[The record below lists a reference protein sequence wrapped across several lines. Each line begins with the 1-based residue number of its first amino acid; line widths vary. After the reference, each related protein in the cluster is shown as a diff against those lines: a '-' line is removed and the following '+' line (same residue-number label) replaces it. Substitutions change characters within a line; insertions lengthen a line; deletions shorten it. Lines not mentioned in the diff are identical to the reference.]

1 MLHNGSRIS
10 QLIPKTVV
18 VENEEVSIRGPA
30 GDLNDISE
38 RRRKRVAGLRM
49 AKENGGRPG
58 FVAGGRTV
66 PNWIR
71 DPVHLNHKQNSN
83 CNHETSMWNGAKKS
97 AVARYYSLEQETIFE
112 PLISRTCSGR
122 LYKLKTDKSGPPF
135 MLGLAWL
142 VPHWLAM

>member
-58 FVAGGRTV
+58 FVAGG
-66 PNWIR
+66 PDCSEL
-71 DPVHLNHKQNSN
+71 DPRPCAPESQI
-83 CNHETSMWNGAKKS
+83 E
-97 AVARYYSLEQETIFE
+97 F
-112 PLISRTCSGR
+112 
-122 LYKLKTDKSGPPF
+122 KL
-135 MLGLAWL
+135 
-142 VPHWLAM
+142 